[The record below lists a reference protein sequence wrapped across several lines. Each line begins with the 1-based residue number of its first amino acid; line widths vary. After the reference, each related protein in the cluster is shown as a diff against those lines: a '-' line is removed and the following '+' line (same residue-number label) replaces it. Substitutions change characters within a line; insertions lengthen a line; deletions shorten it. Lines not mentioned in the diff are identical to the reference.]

1 MIKIM
6 SKKVTNTQNNKQ
18 VITLIINF
26 LKNERLVISH
36 FGPIIPHTTI

>member
-26 LKNERLVISH
+26 LKMN
-36 FGPIIPHTTI
+36 G